1 MSRQHIHV
9 GSGRTVPAD
18 RPTQS
23 LASLEVKAP
32 GKVTAVTVKVLLRH
46 SCASD
51 VRLWLQSPSG
61 TRVLLTS
68 RRGGA
73 SQDILAAFD
82 DEAAVSIVDGA
93 APITGTYRPQEALSR
108 FGGEPARGEW
118 RLVIEDVAT
127 GDGGWLEQWS
137 LELDTDAEQSSF
149 EITLRYLSDI
159 APHIRDTFA
168 RAVARWSQVIIG
180 DLPTATL
187 SDGTEVD
194 DVIIYV
200 RVSQLDGINGV
211 LGQAGP
217 THLRWQSQLPIAGT
231 MEFDAADLDALFT
244 EGLLDE
250 TITHEI
256 GHVLGFG
263 TLFAQHDLVR
273 GRYTAN
279 PTFIGPQAMAEYARL
294 KGLTTPTP
302 VPLEATGGPGTAEGH
317 WRESVFDDELM
328 TGWLDSGVNPLSRL
342 TVAALGD
349 LGYKVDLERA
359 DTIAPQAVRKGARKK
374 RCVKTIRPPFVV
386 VGKAGNS

>member
-1 MSRQHIHV
+1 MARRYIHV
-9 GSGRTVPAD
+9 GSGRTIPAD

-23 LASLEVKAP
+23 LASLESRAP
-32 GKVTAVTVKVLLRH
+32 GKVTGVTVKVLLRH
-46 SCASD
+46 ECASD
-51 VRLWLQSPSG
+51 VRLWLQSPTG
-61 TRVLLTS
+61 TRVLLSS
-68 RRGGA
+68 RRGGS
-73 SQDILAAFD
+73 SQDLVASFD
-82 DEAAVSIVDGA
+82 DDAAISIVDGA
-93 APITGTYRPQEALSR
+93 APITGTYRPQEALLR
-108 FGGEPARGEW
+108 INGETARGEW

-127 GDGGWLEQWS
+127 GDGGWLEQWT

-149 EITLRYLSDI
+149 EITLRYLTDV
-159 APHIRDTFA
+159 APHIRDAFA
-168 RAVARWSQVIIG
+168 RAVARWSEVIIG

-200 RVSQLDGINGV
+200 RVSPLDGVNGV

-231 MEFDAADLDALFT
+231 MEFDESDLEALFA
-244 EGLLDE
+244 EGSLDE

-263 TLFAQHDLVR
+263 TLFAQHDLIQGR
-273 GRYTAN
+273 GTAN
-279 PTFIGPQAMAEYARL
+279 PTFIGPMAMAEYARL
-294 KGLTTPTP
+294 KGLAIPTP
-302 VPLEATGGPGTAEGH
+302 VPLEATGGAGTAEAH

-328 TGWLDSGVNPLSRL
+328 TGWLDPGVNPLSRL
-342 TVAALGD
+342 TIAAIGD

-359 DTIAPQAVRKGARKK
+359 DKIAPQAVRKGARSK